1 MLLLFEELAAEWAD
15 PLLAADLPAAM
26 EALFA
31 TEADLEAAE
40 VLASEADFELEPALL
55 PPPGEADDAEPLL
68 EADLAADADFED
80 FATEE
85 DLAMEVLATEA
96 EAFETEVF
104 PAAEPEAAVL
114 VDPEYPLAELPLT
127 VLPIVDPEAGETD
140 AEAEVLLALLAPET
154 AETPD
159 EESSEAS
166 MLPFV

>member
-15 PLLAADLPAAM
+15 PLLAADT

-85 DLAMEVLATEA
+85 DLAMEVLAAETEA
-96 EAFETEVF
+96 ETFETEVF
-104 PAAEPEAAVL
+104 PAAEPEAAVVL

-166 MLPFV
+166 MLPLV

>member
-15 PLLAADLPAAM
+15 PLLAADT

-104 PAAEPEAAVL
+104 PAAEPEAAVVL

-127 VLPIVDPEAGETD
+127 VLPIVDPEAGEAD

-166 MLPFV
+166 MLPLV

>member
-15 PLLAADLPAAM
+15 PLLAADT

-85 DLAMEVLATEA
+85 DLAIEVLAAETEA

-127 VLPIVDPEAGETD
+127 VLPIVDPEAGEAD

-166 MLPFV
+166 MLPLV